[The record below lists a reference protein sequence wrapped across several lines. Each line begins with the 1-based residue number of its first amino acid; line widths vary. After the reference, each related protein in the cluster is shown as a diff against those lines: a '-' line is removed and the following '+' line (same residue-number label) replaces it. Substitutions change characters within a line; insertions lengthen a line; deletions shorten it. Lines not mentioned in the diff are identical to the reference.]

1 MVWKRI
7 SLRLFCAMIGVGTIS
22 DTLARDYR
30 LQIDN
35 LQGLG
40 SFQWAHDASN
50 GNPNYGNPT
59 SELTYQEYNSNIVR
73 VSVSTQ
79 MPYDRTLGY
88 WMSTGQLL
96 NGNLRDRDWYSE
108 AYAASLSGPTL
119 FSDTSS
125 DLYGGGYFDIGL
137 SISQPLF
144 VLQQGLINWVI
155 EASHIQEQQHAYGA
169 ILLADP
175 YGDYSVPVGSE
186 LVPNTT
192 NVISQTSSFTSI
204 GFGLEAEWTFWSKW
218 QLSLHTIVRP
228 LVNLQG
234 EDNHHMRADLGRP
247 SVVHRGIGSGIDGAV
262 QMTFLIT
269 DQLAAVVGFESSAI
283 TLMSGD
289 AVLYASNGNPTQPY
303 PLRAFDYNREQWQMG
318 IQYRFS
324 P

>member
-1 MVWKRI
+1 MAWKRI
-7 SLRLFCAMIGVGTIS
+7 SRRLFCVMIGVGTIS
-22 DTLARDYR
+22 DAVARDYR

-40 SFQWAHDASN
+40 SFQWAHDASKS
-50 GNPNYGNPT
+50 NPNYGNPT

-73 VSVSTQ
+73 LSIS
-79 MPYDRTLGY
+79 MAIPNDRTASY
-88 WMSTGQLL
+88 WLSTGQLSG
-96 NGNLRDRDWYSE
+96 GNMRDRDWYSE

-119 FSDTSS
+119 FSDTTS
-125 DLYGGGYFDIGL
+125 DLNGGGYFAMGM
-137 SISQPLF
+137 SVSQPMLTW
-144 VLQQGLINWVI
+144 QQGLVRWII
-155 EASHIQEQQHAYGA
+155 DASHIEEQQHAYGA

-175 YGDYSVPVGSE
+175 YGDYSVPVGGD

-204 GFGLEAEWTFWSKW
+204 GFGLGAEWTFWSKW
-218 QLSLHTIVRP
+218 QLSLHSIVRP
-228 LVNLQG
+228 LVNLHG

-247 SVVHRGIGSGIDGAV
+247 SVVHRGIGSGIDGSV

-269 DQLAAVVGFESSAI
+269 DRLAAVVGFESSAM

-303 PLRAFDYNREQWQMG
+303 PLRAFDYYREQWQMG